1 MGSRKKKTQI
11 QHTRP
16 SLRYSTKGFDQI
28 RIRPHLLVAH
38 GGFRG
43 GAAEDH
49 PPLHRKLA
57 SVLALLPLKQKSTE

>member
-1 MGSRKKKTQI
+1 MVEI
-11 QHTRP
+11 
-16 SLRYSTKGFDQI
+16 LRFLEGMVEDTY